1 MSKNKNPLKDLDL
14 FLKQQAASFVNPTPL
29 SEKIQEEE
37 TPAPTAPE
45 TAPVAKTEE
54 SLLQSIERLIE
65 QNPSAL
71 YDMLIQAAEKKNSSE
86 RTILI
91 NTALYLK
98 NTSNWKDA
106 IRDYWKNK

>member
-14 FLKQQAASFVNPTPL
+14 FLKQQATSFVNPVPL
-29 SEKIQEEE
+29 SDKIQSDSPSIEQPASAKADE
-37 TPAPTAPE
+37 TI
-45 TAPVAKTEE
+45 
-54 SLLQSIERLIE
+54 LQSLERLID

-71 YDMLIQAAEKKNSSE
+71 YDMLIQAAEKKTSAE

-98 NTSNWKDA
+98 NTNNWKEA
-106 IRDYWKNK
+106 VREYWKNKS

>member
-14 FLKQQAASFVNPTPL
+14 FLKQQAASFVNPITL

-37 TPAPTAPE
+37 TPITPSAE
-45 TAPVAKTEE
+45 TQTITKTEE
-54 SLLQSIERLIE
+54 TILQSLERLIE

-71 YDMLIQAAEKKNSSE
+71 YDMLIQAAEKKTSSE

-98 NTSNWKDA
+98 NTSNWKEA
-106 IRDYWKNK
+106 IREYWSKK